1 MLFEEAYQTQI
12 LNQKVSMYILQTQ
25 YESATNEIL
34 FENNLELLRE
44 EEESR
49 LQKAGN
55 WIKEKVQKFI
65 KMIKDWL
72 AKLKNF
78 LFKTIPDFFKKK
90 WNGLLIFLK
99 IKKKPVVVD
108 ASEAKNKD
116 ELKQAANTVNKSAN
130 AQAMAQLTNDKK
142 YAVAAQKIKSQAIKE
157 IQAKAKENHLI
168 GEYYYPM
175 LKAVQNNQCVYLKIA
190 QGTDHTVKGTIFDLD
205 LGTKV
210 VKGVSDTLV
219 SMSNL
224 GELFGD
230 MEFDENDAEKT
241 LQSIKSVIEQSKK
254 YTAEQV
260 FKDCGVPSLEELKK
274 SRKEVVADF
283 KTVTKYLEFK
293 NGLEKLGSTIQ
304 SQYKEV
310 EKESNAG
317 IQEMQKAAN
326 APDVTSVDQQI
337 INGTMTITRTL
348 VNLFSSCCTRYNQY
362 QSFMCNDIANFIK
375 VCQPDIH
382 E

>member
-1 MLFEEAYQTQI
+1 MLFEEAYQSQI
-12 LNQKVSMYILQTQ
+12 LNQSVSMFILKEQ
-25 YESATNEIL
+25 YETATNNIL
-34 FENNLELLRE
+34 YENNLEILRE

-49 LQKAGN
+49 LQKAGA

-72 AKLKNF
+72 TKLKNF
-78 LFKTIPDFFKKK
+78 LFKTIPEFFKKR

-116 ELKQAANTVNKSAN
+116 ELKQAANIVNKSAN

-175 LKAVQNNQCVYLKIA
+175 LKAVQNNQCVYLKMA
-190 QGTDHTVKGTIFDLD
+190 QGTDNTVKGTIFDLD

-210 VKGVSDTLV
+210 VKRVTGTLDSV
-219 SMSNL
+219 
-224 GELFGD
+224 GDFEKLFDD
-230 MEFDENDAEKT
+230 MGFDENDAEKT
-241 LQSIKSVIEQSKK
+241 LQAIKSAIEQSKK

-283 KTVTKYLEFK
+283 KTVTKYLELK
-293 NGLEKLGSTIQ
+293 NGLEKLGSIIQ

-310 EKESNAG
+310 EKQTNIG

-326 APDVTSVDQQI
+326 SPDVTNLDQQI

-348 VNLFSSCCTRYNQY
+348 VNLLSSCCTRYNQY

-375 VCQPDIH
+375 VCQPNIH